1 MRKRLVALMIVLS
14 VALGGTVAG
23 ILFTADRKG
32 PEISFAG
39 DKKNVYSSDMTD
51 EELLEGVTA
60 KDDED
65 GDVSNSLRVEG
76 VFTKEENQVYVS
88 FVAKDSSNNVTKR
101 QFAMESDEKDDKEG
115 KEEEEEKEESGEAE
129 EEAESG
135 ATEEES
141 TDTEKV
147 EELTPAE
154 EAAKREQEKIDA
166 MAPGAP
172 KFYLTTYY
180 LEIPVGTPVDQLSYV
195 SDIQDDVDAT
205 NTLYRQIQIEGNV
218 DTGVPGTY
226 ELTYYVVDS
235 SGNESNRAVLTIV
248 VQ

>member
-1 MRKRLVALMIVLS
+1 MRKWLVALMIVLS
-14 VALGGTVAG
+14 VVLGGTVVG
-23 ILFTADRKG
+23 IRFMADRKG

-39 DKKNVYSSDMTD
+39 DKKTVYSSDMTN

-60 KDDED
+60 RDDKD

-101 QFAMESDEKDDKEG
+101 QFAMESDEKGDKE
-115 KEEEEEKEESGEAE
+115 KKEEEKEESGES
-129 EEAESG
+129 EEAESE
-135 ATEEES
+135 APEEES
-141 TDTEKV
+141 SDTEKV

-166 MAPGAP
+166 MAPEAP

-195 SDIQDDVDAT
+195 SDIQDDVDTT
-205 NTLYRQIQIEGNV
+205 NTLYRQIQIEGSV
-218 DTGVPGTY
+218 DSGVPGTY

>member
-1 MRKRLVALMIVLS
+1 MRKWLVALMIVLS
-14 VALGGTVAG
+14 VALGGTVVG
-23 ILFTADRKG
+23 IFFMADRKG

-39 DKKNVYSSDMTD
+39 DKKTVYSSDMTD

-60 KDDED
+60 KDNED

-88 FVAKDSSNNVTKR
+88 FVAKDRSNNVTKR
-101 QFAMESDEKDDKEG
+101 QFAMESDEKDDKKEK
-115 KEEEEEKEESGEAE
+115 KEETEKEDSEESEK
-129 EEAESG
+129 AESEE
-135 ATEEES
+135 TEEEGS
-141 TDTEKV
+141 DTEKV

-205 NTLYRQIQIEGNV
+205 NTLYRQIQIEGSV
-218 DTGVPGTY
+218 DSGVPGTY

>member
-1 MRKRLVALMIVLS
+1 MRKWLVALMIVLS
-14 VALGGTVAG
+14 VALGGAVVG
-23 ILFTADRKG
+23 IRFMADRKG
-32 PEISFAG
+32 PEISFVG
-39 DKKNVYSSDMTD
+39 DKKTVYSSDMTD

-60 KDDED
+60 KDDKD

-76 VFTKEENQVYVS
+76 VFAKEENQIYVS

-101 QFAMESDEKDDKEG
+101 QFAMESGKKDDKETQ
-115 KEEEEEKEESGEAE
+115 EEKTEKAE
-129 EEAESG
+129 EASADEK
-135 ATEEES
+135 
-141 TDTEKV
+141 KV

-154 EAAKREQEKIDA
+154 ETAKREQEKIDA

-218 DTGVPGTY
+218 DSNTPGTY

-235 SGNESNRAVLTIV
+235 NGNESNRAVLTIV

>member
-1 MRKRLVALMIVLS
+1 MRKWLVALMIVLS
-14 VALGGTVAG
+14 VALGGAVVG
-23 ILFTADRKG
+23 IRFMADRKG

-60 KDDED
+60 RDDED
-65 GDVSNSLRVEG
+65 GDVSSSLRVEG

-101 QFAMESDEKDDKEG
+101 QFAMESDEKDDREK
-115 KEEEEEKEESGEAE
+115 KEESEGAKSEDAE
-129 EEAESG
+129 SEEAESE
-135 ATEEES
+135 APEEGSEV
-141 TDTEKV
+141 TEKV

-154 EAAKREQEKIDA
+154 AAAKKEQEKIDA

-180 LEIPVGTPVDQLSYV
+180 LEIPAGTPVEQLGYV
-195 SDIQDDVDAT
+195 ADIQDDVDET

-218 DTGVPGTY
+218 DSNTPGTY

-235 SGNESNRAVLTIV
+235 NGNESNRAVLTIV

>member
-1 MRKRLVALMIVLS
+1 MRKWLVALMIVLS
-14 VALGGTVAG
+14 VALGGAVVG
-23 ILFTADRKG
+23 IRFMADRKG
-32 PEISFAG
+32 PEISFVG
-39 DKKNVYSSDMTD
+39 DKKTVYSSDMTD

-60 KDDED
+60 KDDKD

-76 VFTKEENQVYVS
+76 VFAKEENQVYVS

-101 QFAMESDEKDDKEG
+101 QFAMESGKKDDKETQ
-115 KEEEEEKEESGEAE
+115 EEKTEKA
-129 EEAESG
+129 EEAESE
-135 ATEEES
+135 AAEEASADEK
-141 TDTEKV
+141 KV

-154 EAAKREQEKIDA
+154 ETAKREQEKIDA
-166 MAPGAP
+166 MDPGAP

-180 LEIPVGTPVDQLSYV
+180 LEIPVGTSVDQLSYV

-218 DTGVPGTY
+218 DSNTPGTY

-235 SGNESNRAVLTIV
+235 NGNESNRAVLTIV

>member
-1 MRKRLVALMIVLS
+1 M
-14 VALGGTVAG
+14 
-23 ILFTADRKG
+23 
-32 PEISFAG
+32 
-39 DKKNVYSSDMTD
+39 
-51 EELLEGVTA
+51 
-60 KDDED
+60 
-65 GDVSNSLRVEG
+65 
-76 VFTKEENQVYVS
+76 
-88 FVAKDSSNNVTKR
+88 
-101 QFAMESDEKDDKEG
+101 
-115 KEEEEEKEESGEAE
+115 
-129 EEAESG
+129 
-135 ATEEES
+135 
-141 TDTEKV
+141 

-154 EAAKREQEKIDA
+154 ETAKREQEKIDA

-218 DTGVPGTY
+218 DSNTPGTY

-235 SGNESNRAVLTIV
+235 NGNESNRAVLTIV

>member
-1 MRKRLVALMIVLS
+1 MRKWLVALMIVLS
-14 VALGGTVAG
+14 VVLGGTVVG
-23 ILFTADRKG
+23 IRFMADRKG
-32 PEISFAG
+32 PEISFSG
-39 DKKNVYSSDMTD
+39 DKETVYSSDMTD

-60 KDDED
+60 RDDKD

-101 QFAMESDEKDDKEG
+101 QFTMESDEKGDKE
-115 KEEEEEKEESGEAE
+115 KKEEEKEESGESE
-129 EEAESG
+129 KAESE
-135 ATEEES
+135 APEEES
-141 TDTEKV
+141 SDTEKV

-205 NTLYRQIQIEGNV
+205 NTLYRQIQIEGSV
-218 DTGVPGTY
+218 DSSVPGTY

>member
-1 MRKRLVALMIVLS
+1 MRKWLVALMIVLS
-14 VALGGTVAG
+14 VALGGAVVG
-23 ILFTADRKG
+23 IRFMADRKG
-32 PEISFAG
+32 PEISFVG
-39 DKKNVYSSDMTD
+39 DKKTVYSSDMTD

-60 KDDED
+60 KDDKD

-76 VFTKEENQVYVS
+76 VFVKEENQVYVS
-88 FVAKDSSNNVTKR
+88 FVAKDSRNNVTKR
-101 QFAMESDEKDDKEG
+101 QFAMGSGKKDDKETQ
-115 KEEEEEKEESGEAE
+115 EEKTEKA
-129 EEAESG
+129 EEAESE
-135 ATEEES
+135 AAEEASADEK
-141 TDTEKV
+141 KV

-154 EAAKREQEKIDA
+154 ETAKREQEKIDA

-218 DTGVPGTY
+218 DSNTPGTY

-235 SGNESNRAVLTIV
+235 NGNESNRAVLTIV

>member
-14 VALGGTVAG
+14 VALGGTVVG
-23 ILFTADRKG
+23 IFFMADRKG

-39 DKKNVYSSDMTD
+39 DKKTVYSSDMTD

-60 KDDED
+60 KDN
-65 GDVSNSLRVEG
+65 DVSNSLRVEG

-101 QFAMESDEKDDKEG
+101 QFAMESDEKDDKKEK
-115 KEEEEEKEESGEAE
+115 KEETEKEDSEESEK
-129 EEAESG
+129 AESEE
-135 ATEEES
+135 TEEEGS
-141 TDTEKV
+141 DTEKV

-205 NTLYRQIQIEGNV
+205 NTLYRQIQIEGSV
-218 DTGVPGTY
+218 DSGVPGTY

-235 SGNESNRAVLTIV
+235 SGNESNRAVTIV

>member
-1 MRKRLVALMIVLS
+1 MRKWLVALMIVLS
-14 VALGGTVAG
+14 VALGGTVIG
-23 ILFTADRKG
+23 IRFMADRKG

-39 DKKNVYSSDMTD
+39 DKKNIYSSNMTD

-60 KDDED
+60 RDDKD
-65 GDVSNSLRVEG
+65 GDVSSSLRVEG

-101 QFAMESDEKDDKEG
+101 QFIMESDEKDEEKK
-115 KEEEEEKEESGEAE
+115 KEEETEKEEAGEAE
-129 EEAESG
+129 GTEAE
-135 ATEEES
+135 APEEES
-141 TDTEKV
+141 SDTEKV

-218 DTGVPGTY
+218 DSNTPGTY

-235 SGNESNRAVLTIV
+235 NGNESNRAVLTIV